1 MRKALSMIG
10 GIVVFLAVW
19 LWGYI
24 TAIVHMAKLAV
35 INAAAKDGN
44 SGEGG

>member
-1 MRKALSMIG
+1 MKKVLSIIG

-24 TAIVHMAKLAV
+24 TAVVHIAKLAMLK
-35 INAAAKDGN
+35 ATGKDD

>member
-1 MRKALSMIG
+1 MKKVFSVIG
-10 GIVVFLAVW
+10 GVVVFLAVW

-35 INAAAKDGN
+35 LNAASKDN